1 MPIQEKTIKEG
12 FSIDLLIKYQCWL
25 ENFSGGGGGDNGAP

>member
-12 FSIDLLIKYQCWL
+12 FRIDLLIKYQCWL
-25 ENFSGGGGGDNGAP
+25 ENFSDGGGGGDGLP